1 MRQGYKGT
9 KVQGS
14 NEEVTH
20 RVPLPGEP
28 ALSEAKGVR
37 GGLIHGKGKRQKG
50 KRQKESIERRD
61 FWIDRFNDKAV

>member
-1 MRQGYKGT
+1 MYFW
-9 KVQGS
+9 
-14 NEEVTH
+14 
-20 RVPLPGEP
+20 VPLPGEP

-50 KRQKESIERRD
+50 KRQKESIERRE